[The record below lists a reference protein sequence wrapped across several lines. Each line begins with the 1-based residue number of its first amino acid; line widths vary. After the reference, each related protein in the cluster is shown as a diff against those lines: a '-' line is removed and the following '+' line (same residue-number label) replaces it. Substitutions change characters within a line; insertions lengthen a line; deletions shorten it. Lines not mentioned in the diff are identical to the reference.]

1 MGAVETFA
9 IILST
14 AGFGVVVG
22 LMLLARFGFIVSPKQ
37 VDSNLSPL
45 AREPELLRAID
56 QIGKELT
63 SEFWRHYHE
72 LVAKRDN
79 ESLIPDG
86 PEHQELIQ
94 MTEALEEWNARR
106 MGLLFELA
114 KLRKTSIDEVMR
126 ELRHRVVAH
135 G

>member
-14 AGFGVVVG
+14 AGFAVVVG

-37 VDSNLSPL
+37 VDPKLSPT
-45 AREPELLRAID
+45 ASEPELLRAID

-63 SEFWRHYHE
+63 AEFWRHYQE

-79 ESLIPDG
+79 ESLVPDG

-94 MTEALEEWNARR
+94 MAEALEEWNVRR

-126 ELRHRVVAH
+126 EFRHRVVAH